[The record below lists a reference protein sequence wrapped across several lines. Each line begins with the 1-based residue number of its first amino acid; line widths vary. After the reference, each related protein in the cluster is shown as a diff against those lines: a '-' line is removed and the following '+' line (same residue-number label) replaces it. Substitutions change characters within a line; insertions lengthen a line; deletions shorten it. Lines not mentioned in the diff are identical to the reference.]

1 MSTTSSNIHLCALPA
16 IIVLFSLLP
25 WVQAAS
31 PRDGVVTFVE
41 AEEGLFTG
49 SIDEHC
55 CWRVLLGDA
64 PQSTHS
70 GRGFVDAKN
79 RRGSHA
85 EVPFEGER
93 AGHHRLSVRY
103 THNKPGDRAAELRI
117 NDGVF
122 MTSLAFPQT
131 GRWSARRTAALPL
144 RNSLPAEL
152 GVPKPEEIL
161 AASTFAGTWD
171 PERTTG
177 PVVRKGV
184 RADQRFAVT
193 FSEPITVTARPR
205 LALSGGH
212 FADYVASSGGGVLL
226 FSVIAAEAPPPSVLQ
241 T

>member
-1 MSTTSSNIHLCALPA
+1 MELKSSARCGYIIPA
-16 IIVLFSLLP
+16 VAVSLFTAPLAQSVP
-25 WVQAAS
+25 
-31 PRDGVVTFVE
+31 PRAGTVTFVE
-41 AEEGLFTG
+41 AEEGILTGFTDG
-49 SIDEHC
+49 HC

-131 GRWSARRTAALPL
+131 GRWSARRTVALPL

-171 PERTTG
+171 PERATG